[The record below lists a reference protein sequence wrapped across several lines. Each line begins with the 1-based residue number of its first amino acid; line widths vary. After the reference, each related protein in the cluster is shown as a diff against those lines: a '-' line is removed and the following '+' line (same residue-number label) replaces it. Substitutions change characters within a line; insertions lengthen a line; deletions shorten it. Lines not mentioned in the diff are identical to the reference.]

1 MKKRRISRL
10 IQLVLVMVMLF
21 GLTGCGAK
29 KLDLN
34 KYLTVTFEGYNNYG
48 KAIAEFDQEKFAKEN
63 SKLKMDLKKVA
74 EMDGQSLDK
83 SELKEIE
90 KQMKQVFG
98 ENYAVAAL
106 CDGLAGV
113 YSIDVKENLSNG
125 DTVHCTWSISDD
137 EKKSLEEV
145 YGIKINAEDREL
157 TVSGLEEVET
167 CDIFEGVELQ
177 YDGINGM
184 ASASVDA
191 GGSAY
196 GSDLRFNIESGS
208 KLKNGDTV
216 KVTASLSGADAVS
229 KFAEKYGKIPATMEK
244 EFEVS
249 GLEEAEQF
257 DPFEGIHVTFEGL
270 APDGSV
276 SIEKT
281 SNKEVIRNLSFAAD
295 PSSGLSNGDTVKV
308 TISAGG
314 DVEDY
319 CLENYGVIPTETS
332 KEYTV
337 EGLSGYITTA
347 ADIPEDVLDQMK
359 STVEDAMTAK
369 RAREWGETEILRNAE
384 YIGNYFI
391 LAKPGTNQN
400 EKNGIYLLYKI
411 NVEDVYEDGST
422 QYDEVNTYYDYYYF
436 GNIMKDD
443 KSNVNVDLN
452 DYYACKD
459 TVRFLRPGSSHG
471 WVYEGYEDIDTFFN
485 RKIAT
490 IVDKYSYENNVSDT
504 EDEEYELQSAQGI
517 PAEAVEYEGHHYL
530 YVPAEYI
537 HWDEAKARCEQKGGH
552 LVTITSAEEQEIV
565 IQLCDAAKG
574 NPVWIGGEE
583 VDGQWTWVTGEEFQT
598 VAGEIGNKQF
608 DRDDENRY
616 LTLSEGGSWKAEN
629 IACSYAI
636 GPHPY
641 GYICEWDE

>member
-1 MKKRRISRL
+1 MKKIRISRL
-10 IQLVLVMVMLF
+10 IQLVLVLVMLF

-191 GGSAY
+191 GDSAY

-208 KLKNGDTV
+208 KLKNGDVV

-257 DPFEGIHVTFEGL
+257 DPFEGIHVTFEGF

-281 SNKEVIRNLSFAAD
+281 SNKEVIRNLSFAAN

-359 STVEDAMTAK
+359 STVEDAMTAQ
-369 RAREWGETEILRNAE
+369 RARDWGDNEILRNVE

-391 LAKPGTNQN
+391 TSKPGVKTNDR
-400 EKNGIYLLYKI
+400 NGIFLLYKV
-411 NVEDVYEDGST
+411 NVENVLEDKNGT
-422 QYDEVNTYYDYYYF
+422 YDEINKVYQYF
-436 GNIMKDD
+436 YFSNIISDEHGNIE
-443 KSNVNVDLN
+443 VDYNNYVTPRNHDGN
-452 DYYACKD
+452 DVVKIYAN
-459 TVRFLRPGSSHG
+459 GSHKWSYNG
-471 WVYEGYEDIDTFFN
+471 FADMDSFFN
-485 RKIAT
+485 NEIAT
-490 IVDKYSYENNVSDT
+490 IVDKYTYENNVTDT
-504 EDEEYELQSAQGI
+504 EEEEYELKSAQGI
-517 PAEAVEYEGHHYL
+517 PAEALEFEGHHYL
-530 YVPAEYI
+530 YYPVRNAKWET
-537 HWDEAKARCEQKGGH
+537 AKARCEEKGGH
-552 LVTITSAEEQEIV
+552 LATITSVEEQDFINDHV
-565 IQLCDAAKG
+565 
-574 NPVWIGGEE
+574 NPGSARAWIGGEKT
-583 VDGQWTWVTGEEFQT
+583 DGQWNWVTGEEF
-598 VAGEIGNKQF
+598 VFEGNLA
-608 DRDDENRY
+608 DDYYNKNYERYKYLRLDNRNWSTGYIDSEND
-616 LTLSEGGSWKAEN
+616 
-629 IACSYAI
+629 
-636 GPHPY
+636 